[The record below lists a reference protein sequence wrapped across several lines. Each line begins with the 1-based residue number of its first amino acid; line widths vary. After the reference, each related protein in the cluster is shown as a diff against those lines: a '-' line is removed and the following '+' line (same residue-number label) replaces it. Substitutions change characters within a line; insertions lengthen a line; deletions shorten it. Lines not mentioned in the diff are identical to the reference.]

1 MDQDAAPVRPTT
13 SWLLRELDLQLDAA
27 ADALS
32 RDEPAHDLARSSIG
46 RAREALAQ
54 LRAEQEPDEQEPGET
69 DPMALAL
76 VRRVELSPDRTSS
89 RKARAFAVQTCDRWG
104 LPTSV
109 RNAAVDIASE
119 LVANA
124 AANGSGPV
132 VLALE
137 RGAGNLLVRAWDDG
151 PGLPRVLP
159 YRPGLSEKGLGLR
172 LVKQLSTHWG
182 AAADDGGKWVWA
194 RIALPDSDG

>member
-1 MDQDAAPVRPTT
+1 VDQDAAPVRPTT
-13 SWLLRELDLQLDAA
+13 SWLLRELDLQLEAA

-32 RDEPAHDLARSSIG
+32 RPAPAYDLARSSVS

-54 LRAEQEPDEQEPGET
+54 LHVEQQASDQAVDPDPS
-69 DPMALAL
+69 ALAL
-76 VRRVELSPDRTSS
+76 VRRLELPADRSSS
-89 RKARAFAVQTCDRWG
+89 RRARAFTVSTCDRWS
-104 LPTSV
+104 LPVSV

-124 AANGSGPV
+124 VAHSSGPV

-137 RGAGNLLVRAWDDG
+137 RGPGNLLVRAWDDG
-151 PGLPRVLP
+151 PGSPRVLP
-159 YRPGLSEKGLGLR
+159 YRPGLSDKGLGLR

-194 RIALPDSDG
+194 RIALPDPDG